1 MNNDYLWDRTG
12 EPDAEIQRLEE
23 ILGTL
28 RYESRQLAIPAQL
41 RPERRRMFFPPLAIA
56 AAIAMMVVAAGLWF
70 ALSRQKVAQPSEA
83 KTVPAGQKLNDKQT
97 PGAIPNGSPIEQLTR
112 NPNSHTAIVTAPRHR
127 PSRNVLASNPRKRR
141 GVTASASGMTAEERD
156 QAEAAKDKLMLA
168 LRVATTKLSLA
179 QRKAQGTPAA
189 NTIRN
194 QHRIG

>member
-28 RYESRQLAIPAQL
+28 RYEPRQLAIPAQL

-97 PGAIPNGSPIEQLTR
+97 PGAIPNRSPIEHLTR
-112 NPNSHTAIVTAPRHR
+112 NPNSQTAIVTAPRPR

-141 GVTASASGMTAEERD
+141 DVTASASGMTAEERD